1 MFRRINLKENTDK
14 FILMKNIKEPI
25 GEIPSKYITPI
36 GEIPSKYITNISYN
50 LNDIN
55 KMTLEIPDKT
65 TYNGKTVYNP
75 LYDQFKGKR
84 QIIIVNDKEKYVV
97 TECNRQESKNK
108 RVKSIV
114 AESFETTLNDV
125 DFYIGEGGLSRQLY
139 YQEGDYDIAEGIL
152 NLVLAETTWKIG
164 NVTEKAKKE
173 TNKINE
179 TYYKDLFVNLSIPS
193 VSKEKII
200 WTKDFTD
207 VNPIDDKN
215 VVSLTI
221 SYDKIESSKGG
232 KVLKEEKEI
241 HSLGNFHTGIKSITA
256 TYSGSDDFRYA
267 IKYTVVTNDNLTSER
282 WCEFTY
288 VDDLDININK
298 IIMSYTTGNV
308 VEKTYTKYRNFET
321 GSYKVYD
328 FITQYIAESFDV
340 RFIFDSYNKTIHCCH
355 ISELGEDKGLFFSYD
370 NFIKSINKKDRYEEI
385 VTKLNVE
392 SENTSIVE
400 ENPTG
405 QSYIL
410 DYTYFRDTG
419 IMTEELARAWDRYNT
434 RIDGVQ
440 DIIVEKRINLNTL
453 NREKIKID
461 TQITTIEENIKG
473 LRNIRNAYIKENDQ
487 ENTARI
493 SAEIIELEGQM
504 QTLLQQ
510 SDSVRIQIEALR
522 EEIKVLVDSIT
533 IVGATDEEG
542 RIFTEELLEE
552 LDSLTIQSTLNDE
565 YYLTPYT
572 LYNNSKYILEQRNK
586 LQIEFNVDTV
596 GFLQNIII
604 PKDKSFDYWLTLGDF
619 ISIEDD
625 DIMDSGDGRVRI
637 ISFNYSPRDN
647 KVSDISFSNM
657 DKDVSELSK
666 LGNIGR
672 SIKSSSNYVNTYKAS
687 WHKGQSVNEF
697 VNNMLTNYLDAKA
710 VNIRSR
716 SGRVL
721 YDQSEAG
728 MYIIDALNEQN
739 QIYIGMSSICIT
751 NDAWLSVKTCLDEN
765 GLVGDTIV
773 GRILCGKNLLIGNE
787 SNSFIIDDSGIT
799 IESNSLKI
807 KGIDGNN
814 TTFQSYFEMVN
825 NKIALGVKDANNYTD
840 SQITITDKKI
850 EQKVSNSDFNTY
862 KEQTADSIS
871 QKVSKG
877 NEFATEFSQNANG
890 FDFKIGN
897 SGTNVQMDKDG
908 QTIRNG
914 ALTVTNSN
922 GTVVIDGSSNI
933 FKIYATYE
941 VQLDAGDNLQYEYRI
956 RHGMGYVPAYSA
968 FQVGSVSFV
977 GVSNTML
984 PALNVSALENTLG
997 FVGII
1002 RANADENDIIIT
1014 YVRTSTSVY
1023 STPRIK
1029 VFVYK
1034 ERLL

>member
-1 MFRRINLKENTDK
+1 MFRKVNLKDNTDK
-14 FILMKNIKEPI
+14 FVLMRNIKEPI
-25 GEIPSKYITPI
+25 GEIPSKYV
-36 GEIPSKYITNISYN
+36 TNISYN

-65 TYNGKTVYNP
+65 THNGKTVYNT

-84 QIIIVNDKEKYVV
+84 QMIVVNDKEKYVI
-97 TECNRQESKNK
+97 TECSRQESKNK

-114 AESFETTLNDV
+114 AESFEITLNDV

-139 YQEGDYDIAEGIL
+139 YQEGDYDIADGIL
-152 NLVLAETTWKIG
+152 NLALAETTWEIG

-179 TYYKDLFVNLSIPS
+179 NYYKDLFVDLLIPS
-193 VSKEKII
+193 MSKDKVI
-200 WTKDFTD
+200 WAKEFTD
-207 VNPIDDKN
+207 VNPVDDKN
-215 VVSLTI
+215 VVSINI
-221 SYDKIESSKGG
+221 SYDKIESFKDG
-232 KVLKEEKEI
+232 KSLKEEKEI
-241 HSLGNFHTGIKSITA
+241 HNLGNFHTGIKSIIA
-256 TYSGSDDFRYA
+256 TYSSNDEFGYA
-267 IKYTVVTNDNLTSER
+267 VKYTIVTNDNLTSER

-288 VDDLDININK
+288 LDGLDINISK
-298 IIMSYTTGNV
+298 IIMSYTTGNI

-370 NFIKSINKKDRYEEI
+370 NFIRSINKKDRYEEI

-392 SENTSIVE
+392 SENTSIAE

-419 IMTEELARAWDRYNT
+419 IMTEELARAWDRYIAS
-434 RIDGVQ
+434 IDGVQ

-473 LRNIRNAYIKENDQ
+473 LRNIRNAYIKEGDK
-487 ENTARI
+487 ENTTRI
-493 SAEIIELEGQM
+493 STEIIALEDQM
-504 QTLLQQ
+504 KTLLQR
-510 SDSVRIQIEALR
+510 SDSLRIQIEALR
-522 EEIKVLVDSIT
+522 SEIQILVDSIT
-533 IVGATDEEG
+533 IVGATDKKG
-542 RIFTEELLEE
+542 KIFTGELLEE
-552 LDSLTIQSTLNDE
+552 LDSLTIQYTLNDE
-565 YYLTPYT
+565 YYLTPYA

-604 PKDKSFDYWLTLGDF
+604 PKGKSFDYWLTLGDF

-625 DIMDSGDGRVRI
+625 DIMNSGDGRVRI

-672 SIKSSSNYVNTYKAS
+672 SIKSNSDYVNTYKAS

-697 VNNMLTNYLDAKA
+697 VDNMLTNYLDAKA

-716 SGRVL
+716 AGRVL

-751 NDAWLSVKTCLDEN
+751 NDAWLSVKTCMDEN
-765 GLVGDTIV
+765 GLIGDTI
-773 GRILCGKNLLIGNE
+773 IGKIIAGHNLLIGNE
-787 SNSFIIDDSGIT
+787 SNTFIMDDSGIS
-799 IESNSLKI
+799 IEANALKI
-807 KGIDGNN
+807 KGIEGNDY
-814 TTFQSYFEMVN
+814 TFQSYFEMV
-825 NKIALGVKDANNYTD
+825 KGQIELGVKDSNAYTD
-840 SQITITDKKI
+840 AQIKI
-850 EQKVSNSDFNTY
+850 VDQKIQLKTSREDVS
-862 KEQTADSIS
+862 SIIQQEPES
-871 QKVSKG
+871 V
-877 NEFATEFSQNANG
+877 
-890 FDFKIGN
+890 KIGFN
-897 SGTNVQMDKDG
+897 GISDNVVISPSGMN
-908 QTIRNG
+908 ING
-914 ALTVTNSN
+914 GGLTVTNSN
-922 GTVVIDGSSNI
+922 GTVVIDGSSNM
-933 FKIYATYE
+933 FKIKSVFE
-941 VQLDAGDNLQYEYRI
+941 VQLNAGNNLQYEYRI

-968 FQVGSVSFV
+968 FQVGSESFV
-977 GVSNTML
+977 GLSNTML
-984 PALNVSALENTLG
+984 PALNVSLLENNALG

-1014 YVRTSTSVY
+1014 YVRASTNVY
-1023 STPRIK
+1023 NNPRIK

-1034 ERLL
+1034 EALI